1 MKTSEYQ
8 PAFFIHC
15 SAGVTDSASL
25 IRQTA
30 VQAAISFYST
40 VSYHDAPV
48 FLWAWCGSAKRT
60 GFYAF
65 FHYFTSC
72 ARLKSFSVIHAQR
85 THRIRWIAAPW
96 ASSAGFSQPAGFW
109 REEAGKM

>member
-30 VQAAISFYST
+30 VKAAISFYST

-48 FLWAWCGSAKRT
+48 FL
-60 GFYAF
+60 
-65 FHYFTSC
+65 
-72 ARLKSFSVIHAQR
+72 
-85 THRIRWIAAPW
+85 
-96 ASSAGFSQPAGFW
+96 
-109 REEAGKM
+109 